1 MFYETW
7 QTPWKSF
14 SIIGLKIFSKT
25 FWSRLQHAFM
35 VVRVEDICPDGASV
49 IKRHNWISCKQLF
62 VCERCGLNM
71 QNADPVG
78 DDGGFKKLLRL
89 GLWLR
94 LALKIFESMKK
105 AIKTEIMN
113 SFFFFLQFA
122 MFLFLLLSACLSEAC
137 SGWLTWVK
145 GSAMESTSL
154 SGEKGRGRWREREC
168 SVESGAARAD

>member
-1 MFYETW
+1 
-7 QTPWKSF
+7 
-14 SIIGLKIFSKT
+14 
-25 FWSRLQHAFM
+25 
-35 VVRVEDICPDGASV
+35 
-49 IKRHNWISCKQLF
+49 
-62 VCERCGLNM
+62 M

-78 DDGGFKKLLRL
+78 DNGGFKKLLRL

-113 SFFFFLQFA
+113 SFFLQFA
-122 MFLFLLLSACLSEAC
+122 MFLFLLLSVCQSASLSEAC

-154 SGEKGRGRWREREC
+154 SGDKGREREC